1 MKQLIFLLKNVF
13 LAGVFAMAFAGC
25 SKDEGSEL
33 NGTWMFRDM
42 DFLYYVGGQVFSAL
56 EESPAAMQEINRD
69 FRGLFF
75 IFSDGNLSAGMG
87 GQTYPWG
94 TYTVSG
100 NKITLHDGS
109 TTGIMQY
116 AISGKNM
123 DLTFN
128 RSSFEMLLGG
138 LPDEL
143 YYFDD
148 MEAILSFNRVD

>member
-1 MKQLIFLLKNVF
+1 MKQLTFLLKSAF

-42 DFLYYVGGQVFSAL
+42 DFLYYANGQVFSAM
-56 EESPAAMQEINRD
+56 EENPAGMQEINRD
-69 FRGLFF
+69 FRGVFF
-75 IFSDGNLSAGMG
+75 IFSDGNLTAGMD

-100 NKITLHDGS
+100 NKITLQDGS
-109 TTGIMQY
+109 STGIMQY
-116 AISGKNM
+116 AISGKNL

-128 RSSFEMLLGG
+128 RLSFELMLGG
-138 LPDEL
+138 LPDEF

-148 MEAILSFNRVD
+148 VEVIMSFNRVD